1 MTKPIS
7 LLMNADITVID
18 FNDTI
23 DKVEDVMT
31 SHSFSCLPVMDSN
44 QGCFGVICYP
54 DIVRFHRTGK
64 NPKVERV
71 WELCTHNVLKVS
83 PDTSIRETAIL
94 MLKNH
99 FHHIIVAEHGII
111 KGIVSSMDFVA
122 DYVKQSA

>member
-7 LLMNADITVID
+7 LLMNAEITVID

-23 DKVEDVMT
+23 DKVEDVMV
-31 SHSFSCLPVMDSN
+31 SKGFSCLPVMDSN

-54 DIVRFHRTGK
+54 DIVRFRRTGK
-64 NPKVERV
+64 NPRTERV
-71 WELCTHNVLKVS
+71 WELCSHHVLKVS
-83 PDTSIRETAIL
+83 PDTSITDTAIL

-99 FHHIIVAEHGII
+99 FHHIVVAENELI

-122 DYVKQSA
+122 DYVRQNQ